1 MLRNN
6 WKPPD
11 YRKAAGGGRR
21 ADDQGGAGGQGPQ
34 GGQGGGEASASQE
47 NNNGHLGP
55 EGTRQLV
62 DQMVRQDRRELAGDR
77 QKMFKNQMQLIQRRK
92 TASKGNIVTFVFN
105 ERNAFI
111 DKQGAINNVLRVSG
125 FTPSN
130 VLSLKLNDFRNNEC
144 EVMFKDDVPVDC
156 EVIEDKIRK
165 NGMNISVS
173 KFIETEEICMVYGLP
188 LTSDVEGMKE
198 QIRETISPFVKR
210 VVSITATTHFG
221 KNENDFFS
229 GRLTGDYKVK
239 VVPLTDG
246 QIPYYVSIG
255 EQQVM
260 GRVHYVR
267 KMTDKKVMCDACY
280 STDHMMRDTGCPGV
294 MDWQDYVKRFE
305 EMRDEAIRVF
315 EVSSSGSAPAPSFV
329 TRNAEVKRL
338 TEEVV
343 DLQAKV
349 GALEAEKM
357 EYTKRMDE
365 MIRSSR
371 NMLNNGDSD
380 TTLQSDTEDSFGSM
394 DTESKD
400 DETREDDPLANT
412 GAEPDV
418 DDAKRKHSGQS
429 FEKKLEPG
437 DLIWIQTSNKHYP
450 MTRFLRHFGQNQTE
464 VEDTKTKKKHNVVLS
479 KCKWGL
485 ITN

>member
-11 YRKAAGGGRR
+11 YRRAALAGKQG
-21 ADDQGGAGGQGPQ
+21 DQGG
-34 GGQGGGEASASQE
+34 GGGEASASVDQE
-47 NNNGHLGP
+47 NGSQVNNNGHLGP

-105 ERNAFI
+105 ERNAFV

-144 EVMFKDDVPVDC
+144 EVMFKDEVPVDC

-165 NGMNISVS
+165 NGMNVSVS

-198 QIRETISPFVKR
+198 QIRETIRPFVKK

-221 KNENDFFS
+221 KNQNDFFS

-239 VVPLTDG
+239 VVPLTEG

-255 EQQVM
+255 DQQVM

-267 KMTDKKVMCDACY
+267 KMTDKKVMCDACF

-294 MDWQDYVKRFE
+294 MDWQDYVKQFE
-305 EMRDEAIRVF
+305 EMRDEAIRSFDVA
-315 EVSSSGSAPAPSFV
+315 SSGPAPAPSFV

-338 TEEVV
+338 TDEVV
-343 DLQAKV
+343 DLQSKV
-349 GALEAEKM
+349 ATLEAEKL
-357 EYTKRMDE
+357 EYTKSMDE
-365 MIRSSR
+365 MVRSSR
-371 NMLNNGDSD
+371 KTLNVVNDSD
-380 TTLQSDTEDSFGSM
+380 GNDSFGSM
-394 DTESKD
+394 EEDFKGDVTLEDGVSLENA
-400 DETREDDPLANT
+400 ETVP
-412 GAEPDV
+412 V
-418 DDAKRKHSGQS
+418 DDDTKRKISDQS
-429 FEKKLEPG
+429 FERKLVPG
-437 DLIWIQTSNKHYP
+437 DSIWIKTTNKHCP
-450 MTRFLRHFGQNQTE
+450 KATVVRHFGENQTE
-464 VEDTKTKKKHNVVLS
+464 VMDPKTKKKSNVVLS

-485 ITN
+485 NTN

>member
-11 YRKAAGGGRR
+11 YRRAALAGKQG
-21 ADDQGGAGGQGPQ
+21 DQGGG
-34 GGQGGGEASASQE
+34 GGGEASASASVDQE
-47 NNNGHLGP
+47 NGSQVNNNGHLGP

-105 ERNAFI
+105 ERNAFV

-144 EVMFKDDVPVDC
+144 EVMFKDEVPVDC

-165 NGMNISVS
+165 NGMNVSVS

-198 QIRETISPFVKR
+198 QIRETIRPFVKK

-221 KNENDFFS
+221 KNQNDFFS

-239 VVPLTDG
+239 VVPLTEG

-255 EQQVM
+255 DQQVM

-267 KMTDKKVMCDACY
+267 KMTDKKVMCDACF

-294 MDWQDYVKRFE
+294 MDWQDYVKQFE
-305 EMRDEAIRVF
+305 EMRDEAIRSFDVA
-315 EVSSSGSAPAPSFV
+315 SSGPAPAPSFV

-338 TEEVV
+338 TDKVV
-343 DLQAKV
+343 DLQTKV
-349 GALEAEKM
+349 ATLEAEKL
-357 EYTKRMDE
+357 EYTKSMDE
-365 MIRSSR
+365 MVRSSR
-371 NMLNNGDSD
+371 KTLNVVNDSD
-380 TTLQSDTEDSFGSM
+380 GNDSFGSM
-394 DTESKD
+394 E
-400 DETREDDPLANT
+400 EDFKGDVTLEDGVSLENVP
-412 GAEPDV
+412 V
-418 DDAKRKHSGQS
+418 DDDTKRKISDQS
-429 FEKKLEPG
+429 FERKLVPG
-437 DLIWIQTSNKHYP
+437 DSIWIKTTNKHCP
-450 MTRFLRHFGQNQTE
+450 KATVVRHFGENQTE
-464 VEDTKTKKKHNVVLS
+464 VMDPKTKKKSNVVLS

-485 ITN
+485 NTN